1 MAMNQTQYAKAVAR
15 QARMKAHM
23 ATAPTGKAKSGRTRQ
38 QVARYGAAMSKFAN
52 KPIKAPRVPTYAVKT
67 ATRNTRKGYRPAQ
80 RPKTLGRSSLY
91 NR

>member
-1 MAMNQTQYAKAVAR
+1 MALNQTQYAKALAR
-15 QARMKAHM
+15 QQRMKVHM
-23 ATAPTGKAKSGRTRQ
+23 ATAPTGKAKAGLTARDKARTT
-38 QVARYGAAMSKFAN
+38 AAMSRSAN